1 MNIAICDDEQLLRQ
15 QLKSLILRQRPE
27 AVVELYASGEELLS
41 SGGSFDILFLDIQME
56 GVNGIDTAKAW
67 RNRGGDAVLIFITAV
82 KEYVFD
88 AFDVSAFHYLLKPV
102 EEEKFAGVLERAV
115 QEVEQKKGQQERQL
129 FIKTRNRHATVP
141 ANDIYY
147 IESQRRKV
155 EIHTRKETFELYATM
170 SEMEKQ
176 LGEGFYRCH
185 RGYLVNMAHIAEYSA
200 DYIQMNTGEKV
211 YLAKEK
217 YPEFVKTYMRY
228 LRKGGVLGV

>member
-1 MNIAICDDEQLLRQ
+1 M
-15 QLKSLILRQRPE
+15 
-27 AVVELYASGEELLS
+27 
-41 SGGSFDILFLDIQME
+41 
-56 GVNGIDTAKAW
+56 
-67 RNRGGDAVLIFITAV
+67 
-82 KEYVFD
+82 
-88 AFDVSAFHYLLKPV
+88 

-129 FIKTRNRHATVP
+129 FIKTRNRHATIP
-141 ANDIYY
+141 ANDIYF

-155 EIHTRKETFELYATM
+155 EIHTRKEIFELYATM
-170 SEMEKQ
+170 NEMERQ